1 MGRGELIVI
10 LGPTAS
16 GKTELAIKVAQALN
30 GEVISADSMQI
41 YREMHIGTARP
52 LPEEQGG
59 IAHHLMGFVA
69 PDANYSVACYQKD
82 AHSAIQQILERGK
95 QPILAGGTGL
105 YLNSILYDMDF
116 AAAKPDVALRE
127 RLAKEYE
134 NSPEQMHE
142 RLRKLDKDAAA
153 RIHLNDKK
161 RLIRRLEI
169 LESGGTREYDFRRPQ
184 CRYHVIRIGVC
195 KEREQLY
202 KDIGRRVDKM
212 FQDGL
217 EEEARRIYSQYG
229 SEIAAFAA
237 IGYKEFLP
245 YFSGSETLEETRE
258 KIKQNTRRFAKRQLT
273 WFRREPDIHW
283 FYRDQLEEE
292 ELVRAVLAC
301 IKEEKRRA
309 ENERICES
317 TEK

>member
-16 GKTELAIKVAQALN
+16 GKTELAIKAAQALN

-59 IAHHLMGFVA
+59 DSRLSDGICRSRCKLQRCLLSKRCAL
-69 PDANYSVACYQKD
+69 C
-82 AHSAIQQILERGK
+82 HSANSRARQTAHFG
-95 QPILAGGTGL
+95 GGTGL

-169 LESGGTREYDFRRPQ
+169 LESGGSREYDFRRPQ
-184 CRYHVIRIGVC
+184 CRYHVIRIGVR

-217 EEEARRIYSQYG
+217 EEGARCIYSQYG

-273 WFRREPDIHW
+273 WFRRGTGYP
-283 FYRDQLEEE
+283 
-292 ELVRAVLAC
+292 LVLPG
-301 IKEEKRRA
+301 
-309 ENERICES
+309 S
-317 TEK
+317 T